1 MGAGPAQRSVARVR
15 DLDVRYALWG
25 AALLVLALLPAFGGF
40 AGIGWE
46 LAQAAGLASGLACIA
61 LSGSPV
67 RPRDSVP
74 PTLLSLRRHTL
85 IGWLALLAAAIH
97 IGGLVLVDRTVVE
110 YLKPTAPLYQLAG
123 IAATLLL
130 LILVLSSLAGV
141 RRRLWVSHRGFQAT
155 HVILGSVLAALIAVH
170 LVVTAR
176 YVGGRGRRTLLV
188 AATIGA
194 ILMLL
199 RQRRSIDA
207 AHRQPVVR
215 RRLVF
220 GRHATGVVSILAISA
235 AAVAGLFPQAVG
247 DALREPLLRRA
258 NAIPLDFPHGKHGMV
273 NCLICHHNYA
283 DGRGWGLCVQ
293 CHRSGRADL
302 KEGVEARFHGF
313 CFECHRHP
321 QATLKRH
328 GPVAGCIAC
337 HQPPGTTK

>member
-1 MGAGPAQRSVARVR
+1 MPRVR
-15 DLDVRYALWG
+15 GLDVRYALWG
-25 AALLVLALLPAFGGF
+25 AGLLMLAALPVFGGF

-85 IGWLALLAAAIH
+85 IGWFALLAAAIH
-97 IGGLVLVDRTVVE
+97 VGGLVLVDRTVVE

-123 IAATLLL
+123 IAAALLL
-130 LILVLSSLAGV
+130 LALVLSSHAGV
-141 RRRLWVSHRGFQAT
+141 RRRLWASHRGFQAA
-155 HVILGSVLAALIAVH
+155 HVIQGSLLAALIALHV
-170 LVVTAR
+170 VVTAR
-176 YVGGRGRRTLLV
+176 YVGGRGRSAMLV

-194 ILMLL
+194 IFMLL
-199 RQRRSIDA
+199 RQRRPIDA
-207 AHRQPVVR
+207 THRPLALR

-220 GRHATGVVSILAISA
+220 GRHTTVVVSVLALSA
-235 AAVAGLFPQAVG
+235 AAIAGLFPHAVG
-247 DALREPLLRRA
+247 DALREPLFRRA
-258 NAIPLDFPHGKHGMV
+258 NSIPLDFPHGKHGMV
-273 NCLICHHNYA
+273 NCLVCHHNYA

-313 CFECHRHP
+313 CLDCHRHP
-321 QATLKRH
+321 PATLKRH

>member
-1 MGAGPAQRSVARVR
+1 MPHVT

-25 AALLVLALLPAFGGF
+25 AALLVLVLLPAFAGF

-46 LAQAAGLASGLACIA
+46 LAQAAGLASGVACIA
-61 LSGSPV
+61 LCGSPV

-74 PTLLSLRRHTL
+74 PTLLSLQRHTL
-85 IGWLALLAAAIH
+85 IGWLALLAAVIH
-97 IGGLVLVDRTVVE
+97 AGGLVLVDRTVVG

-123 IAATLLL
+123 ITAILLL

-141 RRRLWVSHRGFQAT
+141 RRRLWASHRGFQAT
-155 HVILGSVLAALIAVH
+155 HVILGSLLAVLIAVH

-176 YVGGRGRRTLLV
+176 YVGGRGRKAVLV
-188 AATIGA
+188 AATIAA

-199 RQRRSIDA
+199 RQRRAVDA

-220 GRHATGVVSILAISA
+220 GRHATGVVSVLAISA

-247 DALREPLLRRA
+247 DALREPLFRRA
-258 NAIPLDFPHGKHGMV
+258 NALPLDFPHGKHGMV

-293 CHRSGRADL
+293 CHRSSRADL

-313 CFECHRHP
+313 CFDCHRHP
-321 QATLKRH
+321 QAGLKHH

>member
-1 MGAGPAQRSVARVR
+1 MLRVR
-15 DLDVRYALWG
+15 GLDVRYALWG
-25 AALLVLALLPAFGGF
+25 AGFIVLAALPVFAGF

-46 LAQAAGLASGLACIA
+46 LAQAAGLASALACIA

-67 RPRDSVP
+67 QPRDSVP

-97 IGGLVLVDRTVVE
+97 VGGLVLVDRTVVE
-110 YLKPTAPLYQLAG
+110 YLKPSAPLYQLAG
-123 IAATLLL
+123 IAAALLL
-130 LILVLSSLAGV
+130 LALVLSSLASV
-141 RRRLWVSHRGFQAT
+141 RRRLWASHRGFQAI
-155 HVILGSVLAALIAVH
+155 HVILGSLLVALVAVH
-170 LVVTAR
+170 VVVTAR
-176 YVGGRGRRTLLV
+176 YAGGRGRRALLV

-199 RQRRSIDA
+199 RQRRPIDA
-207 AHRQPVVR
+207 ARRQSGVR

-220 GRHATGVVSILAISA
+220 GRHTTWVVSVLALSA
-235 AAVAGLFPQAVG
+235 AVIAGLFSHAVG
-247 DALREPLLRRA
+247 EALREPLFRRA
-258 NAIPLDFPHGKHGMV
+258 NSIPLDFPHGKHGMV

-313 CFECHRHP
+313 CFDCHRHP

-328 GPVAGCIAC
+328 GPVAGCSAC

>member
-1 MGAGPAQRSVARVR
+1 LTDRSTHVSRAR

-25 AALLVLALLPAFGGF
+25 ATLLVLVFLPVFAGF

-46 LAQAAGLASGLACIA
+46 LAQAAGLASALACIA

-74 PTLLSLRRHTL
+74 PALLSLRRHTL

-97 IGGLVLVDRTVVE
+97 VGTLVLVDRTVVE
-110 YLKPTAPLYQLAG
+110 YLKPTVPLYQLAG
-123 IAATLLL
+123 IAASLLL
-130 LILVLSSLAGV
+130 LTLMLSSIAGV
-141 RRRLWVSHRGFQAT
+141 RRRLWASHRGFQAT
-155 HVILGSVLAALIAVH
+155 HVILGSLLAALIAVH
-170 LVVTAR
+170 VVVTAR
-176 YVGGRGRRTLLV
+176 YVGGRGRRALLA

-199 RQRRSIDA
+199 RQRRAIDA
-207 AHRQPVVR
+207 ARRQPVVR

-220 GRHATGVVSILAISA
+220 GRHTTGVVSVLAVSA

-247 DALREPLLRRA
+247 DALREPLFRRA
-258 NAIPLDFPHGKHGMV
+258 NAIPLDFPHGKHAMV

-313 CFECHRHP
+313 CFDCHRHP

-328 GPVAGCIAC
+328 GPIAGCTVC